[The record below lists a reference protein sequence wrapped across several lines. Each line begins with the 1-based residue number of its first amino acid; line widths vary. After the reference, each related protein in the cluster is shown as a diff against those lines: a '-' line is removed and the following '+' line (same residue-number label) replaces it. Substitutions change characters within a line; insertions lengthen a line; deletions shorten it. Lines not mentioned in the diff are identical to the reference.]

1 MLRWHI
7 LPLHAHRV
15 SIFSIYLVYFHSLN
29 LLFPGLFKPQAL
41 YFKKP
46 PSFLSI
52 TLSPHS
58 HYCSPFSLKHHPFI
72 CSLSLHN
79 EERSCFRKRR
89 QWGLLWSSLQA
100 QAVLGQHPSSNH
112 RTNPD
117 RGNVCLHCHV
127 AHAVLWTGVH
137 GDCDRVR
144 QAAGEEEVHQVPA
157 WCYQSGPGAE
167 QELSQSACSDSH
179 VQWKRGIYQLFL
191 QFIKDN

>member
-1 MLRWHI
+1 MKIHVIPFNPNDDVNYQMKEINLDLIQSKPPTRTS
-7 LPLHAHRV
+7 LSKNPDFQLANNASLAHPSFACSPCV
-15 SIFSIYLVYFHSLN
+15 YLFHYLVYFHSLN

-89 QWGLLWSSLQA
+89 
-100 QAVLGQHPSSNH
+100 
-112 RTNPD
+112 
-117 RGNVCLHCHV
+117 
-127 AHAVLWTGVH
+127 
-137 GDCDRVR
+137 
-144 QAAGEEEVHQVPA
+144 
-157 WCYQSGPGAE
+157 
-167 QELSQSACSDSH
+167 
-179 VQWKRGIYQLFL
+179 
-191 QFIKDN
+191 